1 MYNKEEAISVSEAKS
16 VQSVLFHQV
25 FVWMAFALAITGLT
39 AMVVVETPALLMG
52 IIGNPPVFFGLLI
65 GEVVLVL
72 ILSACIRKMSFT
84 MATVMFILY
93 SVVNGAT
100 MSIYLL
106 VYTAESVASTFFIT
120 AGMFGFMAYIGTT
133 TKRDLSSWGSLLL
146 MALVGLIIAS
156 VVNIFMEST
165 MLYWIIT
172 YAGVV
177 IFVGLTAYDAQFV
190 KRTLSM
196 QEEINDDSKKI
207 ALLGALS
214 LYLDF
219 INLFIYLLRILGKKK

>member
-25 FVWMAFALAITGLT
+25 FVWMTFALAITGLT

-177 IFVGLTAYDAQFV
+177 IFVGLTAYDALFV